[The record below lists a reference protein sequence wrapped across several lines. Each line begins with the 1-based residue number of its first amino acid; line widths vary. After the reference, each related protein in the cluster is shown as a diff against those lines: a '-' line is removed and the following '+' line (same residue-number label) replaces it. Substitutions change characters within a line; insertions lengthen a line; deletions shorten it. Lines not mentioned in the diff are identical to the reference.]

1 MNYLYFIIFAILV
14 GMFIYFQVT
23 ISAMKNDTT
32 NLSMR
37 LADSEVELSKMTS
50 DLAKVTSDLEQTN
63 TNVQNMSTDISETKL
78 NLAETKSGLDGLYI
92 DNYKAKIYYLMPSS
106 DSYLDQPPWNIIDP
120 KVIDGSLSA
129 FAKYFKLNVDGV
141 TIEQRPE
148 EDITIQGGENGIV
161 YVVGKPVILNNALNY
176 EPNPYEY
183 WYNYVLKPFADRE
196 PNYLINELW
205 ADNSIV
211 KTIITQNVPPSD
223 KPTQVTQYKYFNG
236 GSIKKRTMASNNYLE
251 WTQWI

>member
-1 MNYLYFIIFAILV
+1 MINYLYFVIFSILV

-37 LADSEVELSKMTS
+37 LADSEVELSSDLAKVTS
-50 DLAKVTSDLEQTN
+50 DLAKVTSDLAQTN

-78 NLAETKSGLDGLYI
+78 DVDALYI
-92 DNYKAKIYYLMPSS
+92 DNYKAKIHYLMPLS
-106 DSYLDQPPWNIIDP
+106 DYFQDQPPWNIILR
-120 KVIDGSLSA
+120 KVIDGTLSA
-129 FAKYFKLNVDGV
+129 FAKYFKLNGV
-141 TIEQRPE
+141 TIEQRT
-148 EDITIQGGENGIV
+148 DITIENGENGII
-161 YVVGKPVILNNALNY
+161 YVGGKPVISNDALNY

-183 WYNYVLKPFADRE
+183 WYNYLFRPFVQ
-196 PNYLINELW
+196 PNYFINELW

-223 KPTQVTQYKYFNG
+223 KPKQVTQYKYFNG
-236 GSIKKRTMASNNYLE
+236 GSIQKRTMDPQNYLNF
-251 WTQWI
+251 IIIIIKF